1 MPFYRRQRKAL
12 KPTSHR
18 LRPVPSIYVDHAAT
32 TPLSPAAFKAITS
45 QLQELGNPS
54 SLHTHGRATRKA
66 LEDAREVIAQQVS
79 CLPSEVIF
87 TASGTEANNI
97 ALKGLWWNGKAHG
110 KKVVVVSAVEHHA
123 ILDPAHWLETHDGAE
138 GIQVPVDVH
147 GVIDLDFLK
156 DLITKRADEI
166 AVVSIM
172 HSNNETGVIQPIQ
185 EVVAMAGKIPVHTDA
200 VQSFKKV
207 PLSYKDLGVTALT
220 LSAHKVGGPLG
231 IGALI
236 LRRAFEIPALL
247 HGGGQER
254 EIRSGTLN
262 APSIVAF
269 SAAATE
275 MYPSAEVQTLR
286 DNFIK
291 AIHQAIPDAYVN
303 GEASQRLP
311 GIVNVTFP
319 GTQSDTLLLLLDNA
333 HVSASTGSACS
344 AGVHEA
350 SHVLLAMGHT
360 EATAQSSLRFSFG
373 AASTQADVDFVMS
386 VLPDVISTGRAAHLK

>member
-1 MPFYRRQRKAL
+1 M
-12 KPTSHR
+12 
-18 LRPVPSIYVDHAAT
+18 PSIYVDHAAT

-66 LEDAREVIAQQVS
+66 LEDAREAIAQQVS

-97 ALKGLWWNGKAHG
+97 ALKGLWWNGKAQG
-110 KKVVVVSAVEHHA
+110 KNVVVISAVEHHA
-123 ILDPAHWLETHDGAE
+123 ILDPAHWLETHEGAE
-138 GIQVPVDVH
+138 VIQVPVDVH
-147 GVIDLDFLK
+147 GVINLDFLK
-156 DLITKRADEI
+156 DLIAKRSEEI
-166 AVVSIM
+166 AVISIM
-172 HSNNETGVIQPIQ
+172 HSNNETGVMQPIQ
-185 EVVAMAGKIPVHTDA
+185 EVVAMAGNIPVHTDA

-236 LRRAFEIPALL
+236 LRRAYEIPALL

-269 SAAATE
+269 SAAAAE
-275 MYPSAEVQTLR
+275 KYPSNEVQTLR
-286 DNFIK
+286 DKFIK
-291 AIHQAIPDAYVN
+291 AIHQEIPDAYVN

>member
-1 MPFYRRQRKAL
+1 M
-12 KPTSHR
+12 
-18 LRPVPSIYVDHAAT
+18 PSIYVDHAAT

-54 SLHTHGRATRKA
+54 SLHTHGRATRKS
-66 LEDAREVIAQQVS
+66 LEDAREAIAREVGS
-79 CLPSEVIF
+79 LASEVIF

-110 KKVVVVSAVEHHA
+110 KKVVVISAIEHHA
-123 ILDPAHWLETHDGAE
+123 ILDPAHWLQTHEGAE
-138 GIQVPVDVH
+138 VILVPVNVH

-156 DLITKRADEI
+156 DLITRRGREI
-166 AVVSIM
+166 AVISIM
-172 HSNNETGVIQPIQ
+172 HSNNETGVVQPIR
-185 EVVAMAGKIPVHTDA
+185 EVVEMAADIPVHTDA

-220 LSAHKVGGPLG
+220 LSAHKIGGPLG

-236 LRRAFEIPALL
+236 LRRAYEIPALL

-275 MYPSAEVQTLR
+275 HYPSSSVENLR
-286 DNFIK
+286 DNFIS
-291 AIHQAIPDAYVN
+291 ALHAVIPDAYVN
-303 GEASQRLP
+303 GEASRRLP

-360 EATAQSSLRFSFG
+360 EETAQSSLRFSFG
-373 AASTQADVDFVMS
+373 AASTQTDVDYVMS
-386 VLPDVISTGRAAHLK
+386 VLPGVIATGRAAHTV

>member
-1 MPFYRRQRKAL
+1 M
-12 KPTSHR
+12 
-18 LRPVPSIYVDHAAT
+18 PSIYVDHAAT

-110 KKVVVVSAVEHHA
+110 KKVVVISAVEHHA
-123 ILDPAHWLETHDGAE
+123 ILDPAHWLETHEGAE
-138 GIQVPVDVH
+138 VIQVPVDVH
-147 GVIDLDFLK
+147 GVIHLDFLK

>member
-1 MPFYRRQRKAL
+1 M
-12 KPTSHR
+12 
-18 LRPVPSIYVDHAAT
+18 PSIYVDHAAT

-66 LEDAREVIAQQVS
+66 LEDAREAIAQQVS

-97 ALKGLWWNGKAHG
+97 ALKGLWWNGKAQG
-110 KKVVVVSAVEHHA
+110 KKVVVISAVEHHA
-123 ILDPAHWLETHDGAE
+123 ILDPAHWLETHEGAE
-138 GIQVPVDVH
+138 VIQVPVDVH
-147 GVIDLDFLK
+147 GVIDLDFIK
-156 DLITKRADEI
+156 ELIAKRYDEI
-166 AVVSIM
+166 AVISIM

-185 EVVAMAGKIPVHTDA
+185 EVVSMAGKIPVHTDA

-231 IGALI
+231 VGALI
-236 LRRAFEIPALL
+236 LRRAYEIPALL

-291 AIHQAIPDAYVN
+291 AIHHAIPDAYVN
-303 GEASQRLP
+303 GEASPRLP

>member
-1 MPFYRRQRKAL
+1 M
-12 KPTSHR
+12 
-18 LRPVPSIYVDHAAT
+18 PSIYVDHAAT

-54 SLHTHGRATRKA
+54 SLHTHGRATRKS
-66 LEDAREVIAQQVS
+66 LEDAREAIAREVGS
-79 CLPSEVIF
+79 LASEVIF

-97 ALKGLWWNGKAHG
+97 ALKGLWWNGKAQG
-110 KKVVVVSAVEHHA
+110 KKVVVISAIEHHA
-123 ILDPAHWLETHDGAE
+123 ILDPAHWLETHEGAE
-138 GIQVPVDVH
+138 VILVRVNVH
-147 GVIDLDFLK
+147 GVIDLEFLQ
-156 DLITKRADEI
+156 DLIARRGNEI
-166 AVVSIM
+166 AVISIM
-172 HSNNETGVIQPIQ
+172 HSNNETGVVQPIR
-185 EVVAMAGKIPVHTDA
+185 EVVEMAADIPVHTDA

-236 LRRAFEIPALL
+236 LRRAYEIPALL

-275 MYPSAEVQTLR
+275 HYPSSNVQTLR
-286 DNFIK
+286 DNFISALHK
-291 AIHQAIPDAYVN
+291 AIPDAYVN

-360 EATAQSSLRFSFG
+360 EETAQSSLRFSFG
-373 AASTQADVDFVMS
+373 AASTQADVDYVMS
-386 VLPDVISTGRAAHLK
+386 VLPGVIATGRAAHTV

>member
-1 MPFYRRQRKAL
+1 
-12 KPTSHR
+12 
-18 LRPVPSIYVDHAAT
+18 VPSIYVDHAAT
-32 TPLSPAAFKAITS
+32 TPLSPAAFKAITF

-66 LEDAREVIAQQVS
+66 LEDAREVIAREVGS
-79 CLPSEVIF
+79 LPSEVIF

-97 ALKGLWWNGKAHG
+97 ALKGLWWNGKAQG
-110 KKVVVVSAVEHHA
+110 KTIVVISAIEHHA
-123 ILDPAHWLETHDGAE
+123 ILDPAHWLETHEGAE
-138 GIQVPVDVH
+138 VILIPVDVH
-147 GVIDLDFLK
+147 GVINLDFLN
-156 DLITKRADEI
+156 DLIAKRGDEI
-166 AVVSIM
+166 AVISIM
-172 HSNNETGVIQPIQ
+172 HSNNETGVIQPIR
-185 EVVAMAGKIPVHTDA
+185 EVVSMAGDIPVHTDA

-207 PLSYKDLGVTALT
+207 ALSYKELAVTAMT

-236 LRRAFEIPALL
+236 LRRAYEIPALL

-269 SAAATE
+269 SAAASE
-275 MYPSAEVQTLR
+275 QYPTSAVQTLR
-286 DNFIK
+286 ENFI
-291 AIHQAIPDAYVN
+291 AAVHNAIPDAYVN
-303 GEASQRLP
+303 GEASPRLP

-373 AASTQADVDFVMS
+373 AASTQADVDYVMS
-386 VLPDVISTGRAAHLK
+386 VLPGVIATGRAAHSK

>member
-1 MPFYRRQRKAL
+1 M
-12 KPTSHR
+12 
-18 LRPVPSIYVDHAAT
+18 PSIYVDHAAT
-32 TPLSPAAFKAITS
+32 TPLSPAAFKAISS
-45 QLQELGNPS
+45 QLQQLGNPS
-54 SLHTHGRATRKA
+54 SLHTHGRATRKV
-66 LEDAREVIAQQVS
+66 LEDARESIAREVGS
-79 CLPSEVIF
+79 LPSEVIF

-97 ALKGLWWNGKAHG
+97 ALKGLWWSRKAQGKSI
-110 KKVVVVSAVEHHA
+110 VVISAIEHHA
-123 ILDPAHWLETHDGAE
+123 ILDPAHWLETHEGAE
-138 GIQVPVDVH
+138 VIHIPVDLH
-147 GVIDLDFLK
+147 GVIKLDFFK
-156 DLITKRADEI
+156 DLIAQRGDEI
-166 AVVSIM
+166 AVISIM

-185 EVVAMAGKIPVHTDA
+185 ELVSLAGDIPVHTDA

-231 IGALI
+231 IGVLI
-236 LRRAFEIPALL
+236 LRRAYEIPALL

-269 SAAATE
+269 SAAASE
-275 MYPSAEVQTLR
+275 DYPSSDVQRLR
-286 DNFIK
+286 DNFIS
-291 AIHQAIPDAYVN
+291 AVHAAIPDAYIN

-311 GIVNVTFP
+311 GIVNITFP

-373 AASTQADVDFVMS
+373 AASTQADIDFVMS
-386 VLPDVISTGRAAHLK
+386 VLPDVIATGRAAHSK

>member
-1 MPFYRRQRKAL
+1 
-12 KPTSHR
+12 
-18 LRPVPSIYVDHAAT
+18 VPSIYVDHAAT
-32 TPLSPAAFKAITS
+32 TPLSPAAFKAISS
-45 QLQELGNPS
+45 QLQQLGNPS
-54 SLHTHGRATRKA
+54 SLHTHGRATRKV
-66 LEDAREVIAQQVS
+66 LEDARESIAREVGS
-79 CLPSEVIF
+79 LPSEVIF

-97 ALKGLWWNGKAHG
+97 ALKGLWWSRKAQGKSI
-110 KKVVVVSAVEHHA
+110 VVISAIEHHA
-123 ILDPAHWLETHDGAE
+123 ILDPAHWLETHEGAE
-138 GIQVPVDVH
+138 VIHIPVDLH
-147 GVIDLDFLK
+147 GVIKLDFFK
-156 DLITKRADEI
+156 DLMAQRGDEI
-166 AVVSIM
+166 AVISIM

-185 EVVAMAGKIPVHTDA
+185 ELVSLAGDIPVHTDA

-231 IGALI
+231 IGVLI
-236 LRRAFEIPALL
+236 LRRAYEIPALL

-269 SAAATE
+269 SAAASE
-275 MYPSAEVQTLR
+275 DYPSSDVQRLR
-286 DNFIK
+286 DNFIS
-291 AIHQAIPDAYVN
+291 AVHDAIPDAYIN

-311 GIVNVTFP
+311 GIVNITFP

-386 VLPDVISTGRAAHLK
+386 VLPDVIATGRAAHSK

>member
-1 MPFYRRQRKAL
+1 M
-12 KPTSHR
+12 
-18 LRPVPSIYVDHAAT
+18 PSIYVDHAAT
-32 TPLSPAAFKAITS
+32 TPLSPAAFKAITD

-54 SLHTHGRATRKA
+54 SLHTHGRATRKS
-66 LEDAREVIAQQVS
+66 LEDARESIAREVGA
-79 CLPSEVIF
+79 LPSEVIF

-97 ALKGLWWNGKAHG
+97 ALKGLWWSGKAKG
-110 KKVVVVSAVEHHA
+110 KSVVVISAIEHHA
-123 ILDPAHWLETHDGAE
+123 ILDPAHWLETHEGAE
-138 GIQVPVDVH
+138 VVLVPVDVH
-147 GVIDLDFLK
+147 GVIELEFLRNLVATRG
-156 DLITKRADEI
+156 DQI
-166 AVVSIM
+166 AVISIM
-172 HSNNETGVIQPIQ
+172 HSNNETGVLQPIE
-185 EVVAMAGKIPVHTDA
+185 EVVSIAGSIPVHTDA

-236 LRRAFEIPALL
+236 LRRAYEIPALL

-269 SAAATE
+269 CAAATE
-275 MYPSAEVQTLR
+275 SYPAAAVTTLR

-291 AIHQAIPDAYVN
+291 ALSAAIPDAYIN
-303 GEASQRLP
+303 GGSSQRLP

-360 EATAQSSLRFSFG
+360 ETTAQSSLRFSFG
-373 AASTQADVDFVMS
+373 AASTQADVEFVMS
-386 VLPDVISTGRAAHLK
+386 VLPDVIARGRAANKK

>member
-1 MPFYRRQRKAL
+1 M
-12 KPTSHR
+12 
-18 LRPVPSIYVDHAAT
+18 PSIYVDHAAT

-54 SLHTHGRATRKA
+54 SLHTHGRATRKS
-66 LEDAREVIAQQVS
+66 LEDAREAIAREVGS
-79 CLPSEVIF
+79 LASEVIF

-97 ALKGLWWNGKAHG
+97 ALKGLWWNGKAQG
-110 KKVVVVSAVEHHA
+110 KKVVVISAIEHHA
-123 ILDPAHWLETHDGAE
+123 ILDPAHWLETHEGAE
-138 GIQVPVDVH
+138 VILVPVNVH
-147 GVIDLDFLK
+147 GVIDLEFLK
-156 DLITKRADEI
+156 DLIAGRGDEI
-166 AVVSIM
+166 AVISIM
-172 HSNNETGVIQPIQ
+172 HSNNETGVVQPIR
-185 EVVAMAGKIPVHTDA
+185 EVVEMAADIPVHTDA

-236 LRRAFEIPALL
+236 LRRAYEIPALL

-275 MYPSAEVQTLR
+275 HYPSSNVQSLR
-286 DNFIK
+286 DNFIN
-291 AIHQAIPDAYVN
+291 ALHTAIPDAYVN

-360 EATAQSSLRFSFG
+360 EETAQSSLRFSFG
-373 AASTQADVDFVMS
+373 AASTQADVDYVMS
-386 VLPDVISTGRAAHLK
+386 VLPGVIATGRAAHTV

>member
-1 MPFYRRQRKAL
+1 M
-12 KPTSHR
+12 
-18 LRPVPSIYVDHAAT
+18 PSIYVDHAAT
-32 TPLSPAAFKAITS
+32 TPLSPAAFKAITF

-66 LEDAREVIAQQVS
+66 LEDAREVIAREVGS
-79 CLPSEVIF
+79 LPSEVIF

-97 ALKGLWWNGKAHG
+97 ALKGLWWNAKAQGKTI
-110 KKVVVVSAVEHHA
+110 VVISAIEHHA
-123 ILDPAHWLETHDGAE
+123 ILDPAHWLETHEGAE
-138 GIQVPVDVH
+138 VILVPVDVH
-147 GVIDLDFLK
+147 GVINLDFLN
-156 DLITKRADEI
+156 DLIAKRGDEI
-166 AVVSIM
+166 AVISIM
-172 HSNNETGVIQPIQ
+172 HSNNETGVIQPIR
-185 EVVAMAGKIPVHTDA
+185 EVVSMAGDIPVHTDA

-207 PLSYKDLGVTALT
+207 PLSYKELAVTAMT

-236 LRRAFEIPALL
+236 LRRAYEIPALL

-269 SAAATE
+269 SAAASE
-275 MYPSAEVQTLR
+275 QYPTSAVQTLR
-286 DNFIK
+286 DNFI
-291 AIHQAIPDAYVN
+291 AAVHNAIPDAYVN
-303 GEASQRLP
+303 GEASPRLP

-373 AASTQADVDFVMS
+373 AASTQADVDYVMS
-386 VLPDVISTGRAAHLK
+386 VLPGVIATGRAAHSK